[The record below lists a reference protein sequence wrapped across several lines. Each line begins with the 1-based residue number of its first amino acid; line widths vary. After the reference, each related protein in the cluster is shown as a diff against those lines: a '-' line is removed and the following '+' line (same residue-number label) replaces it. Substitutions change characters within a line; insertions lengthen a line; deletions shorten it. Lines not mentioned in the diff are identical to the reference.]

1 MIVSLLSASP
11 HVVLLPKGLTV
22 TEFLQHWLEGSVWHT
37 AYRDYDGHVK
47 NHIVPELGRLKLA
60 KLTATHVQALYRNKL
75 DSGLA
80 PRTVQ
85 YIHATLHKALDQAV
99 KWRLMTYNVSDVV
112 TEPPQKRSER
122 DALTLRQV
130 WNFLEVAKGN
140 VLRIHIVLTGQP
152 TAPVL

>member
-1 MIVSLLSASP
+1 MCKPSTAISSTQASP
-11 HVVLLPKGLTV
+11 
-22 TEFLQHWLEGSVWHT
+22 
-37 AYRDYDGHVK
+37 
-47 NHIVPELGRLKLA
+47 
-60 KLTATHVQALYRNKL
+60 
-75 DSGLA
+75 

-99 KWRLMTYNVSDVV
+99 KWRLMPYNVSDVV
-112 TEPPQKRSER
+112 TEPPQKTSER

-140 VLRIHIVLTGQP
+140 VLRIHIVLTGRP